1 MEMPFQNGAV
11 VYEEGRM
18 HKFGVNVMS
27 WQVNKYNMFEAPSYP
42 LELLSSDE
50 MVAFEA
56 ECKREGY
63 DDNNLPG
70 TNQPVP
76 TGVARSRIFCIFWLV
91 SLCLILSIW
100 SKGSACVSGSNL
112 GEQCTNLPCEG
123 TIHTILL
130 YTLLYYT
137 IHLNHYLHLW
147 SFNCSYSTQE
157 GPKKQ

>member
-11 VYEEGRM
+11 VYEEGRV

-76 TGVARSRIFCIFWLV
+76 AGVARSRIFCIYGWPV
-91 SLCLILSIW
+91 
-100 SKGSACVSGSNL
+100 CV
-112 GEQCTNLPCEG
+112 
-123 TIHTILL
+123 
-130 YTLLYYT
+130 
-137 IHLNHYLHLW
+137 
-147 SFNCSYSTQE
+147 
-157 GPKKQ
+157 

>member
-27 WQVNKYNMFEAPSYP
+27 WQVNKGNIFEYPSYP

-76 TGVARSRIFCIFWLV
+76 TGVGSSHILYLYVFGEL
-91 SLCLILSIW
+91 LSI
-100 SKGSACVSGSNL
+100 
-112 GEQCTNLPCEG
+112 
-123 TIHTILL
+123 
-130 YTLLYYT
+130 
-137 IHLNHYLHLW
+137 
-147 SFNCSYSTQE
+147 
-157 GPKKQ
+157 